1 MACCIWSRGIMRIS
15 RLEILVKFSSYK
27 TSEEVTIGCWNCES
41 FTTYRQGDW
50 QTVYCQTDIRHR
62 YIGSLMVLRRLL
74 QVCFST
80 RIARQP
86 DNVIRSLWELCYYW
100 EYDFAMKYLYVCT
113 FVIKLKKKR
122 NIKFLLSEFPF
133 HIDFNN
139 LEIRCRG
146 YYSWWPYFFLQ
157 RMYRFNLL
165 FRM

>member
-1 MACCIWSRGIMRIS
+1 MACCIWLRGIMRIS

-80 RIARQP
+80 RIARQT
-86 DNVIRSLWELCYYW
+86 DNVIRSLSGNYAIIGNIA
-100 EYDFAMKYLYVCT
+100 FAMKYLYVFT
-113 FVIKLKKKR
+113 FVIENWKKKKR
-122 NIKFLLSEFPF
+122 KKETLN
-133 HIDFNN
+133 
-139 LEIRCRG
+139 
-146 YYSWWPYFFLQ
+146 FF
-157 RMYRFNLL
+157 
-165 FRM
+165 